1 MPCMWSLNACP
12 WAPVQITDTQNQ
24 QKRKLFRS
32 HSSLTPQ
39 QGMVSHLNCP
49 NHYVWFYRGSCVI
62 GIEWRVWIR
71 RCTSV
76 WLMIVVV
83 CVSRLGEEYG
93 CLEWWARV
101 ICFLLRSFVLWIFFF
116 DFF

>member
-1 MPCMWSLNACP
+1 
-12 WAPVQITDTQNQ
+12 
-24 QKRKLFRS
+24 
-32 HSSLTPQ
+32 
-39 QGMVSHLNCP
+39 
-49 NHYVWFYRGSCVI
+49 
-62 GIEWRVWIR
+62 
-71 RCTSV
+71 
-76 WLMIVVV
+76 MIVVV